1 MDCASGHEL
10 LFSFNQEYLRVGTM
24 NNTEVILDEFR
35 DPTIFISNV
44 LPICITN
51 LS

>member
-1 MDCASGHEL
+1 
-10 LFSFNQEYLRVGTM
+10 M

-44 LPICITN
+44 LSMYYEPLLIVGCP
-51 LS
+51 LLK